1 MATKISG
8 NILVINPGSTST
20 KISLFDN
27 EKEVFTENIAH
38 KIEELSRY
46 HRATDQDLYRM
57 ELVIR
62 VLRVR
67 KVDISRVKAVV
78 GRGGLICPVQGG
90 TYTVNDQMIADLR
103 KGVMGDHPS
112 NCGGLM
118 AYAISRSL
126 GCEAFIVDPVVV
138 DEMEPIAKIS
148 GMPLIKRKSIFHALN
163 QRATAH
169 EIAERLKKPYTDLN
183 IIVAHMGGGISVG
196 IHVRGRVVDVNN
208 ALDGDG
214 PFSAERTGSIPVGD
228 LIRVCYSGEY
238 THEEM
243 EKLIKGH
250 GGMVAYLGT
259 QDLRAVENEIKKGK
273 EETRLQARLVFEAM
287 AYQVSKEIGALA
299 TVVGGKVDA
308 ITLTGGMAK
317 SKQFVQLIRNRV
329 EFIAPVII
337 IPGEQEMRALAMG
350 ALRVLKRQEK
360 AKIYHHH

>member
-1 MATKISG
+1 MEVKIVG
-8 NILVINPGSTST
+8 NILAINPGSTST
-20 KISLFDN
+20 KISLFNNDQ
-27 EKEVFTENIAH
+27 EVFTEIIGH

-62 VLRVR
+62 VLRD
-67 KVDISRVKAVV
+67 KNVDLYKIKAVV
-78 GRGGLICPVQGG
+78 GRGGLIYPVPGG
-90 TYTVNDQMIADLR
+90 TFLVNDQMIADLR

-112 NCGGLM
+112 NCGGLI

-163 QRATAH
+163 QRATAR
-169 EIAERLKKPYTDLN
+169 EVAARLNKPYEELN
-183 IIVAHMGGGISVG
+183 IIVAHMGGGITVG
-196 IHVRGRVVDVNN
+196 IHKKGRVVDVNN
-208 ALDGDG
+208 GLDGDG
-214 PFSAERTGSIPVGD
+214 PFSAERTGGIPVGD
-228 LIRVCYSGEY
+228 LVRVCYSGEY
-238 THEEM
+238 TQDEM
-243 EKLIKGH
+243 HKLIKGH

-259 QDLRAVENEIKKGK
+259 QDLRVVEDQIKKGK
-273 EETRLQARLVFEAM
+273 EEAKLVYDAM
-287 AYQVSKEIGALA
+287 IYQIAKEIGAIA
-299 TVVGGKVDA
+299 TVVNGKVDA

-317 SKQFVQLIRNRV
+317 SKQFVKMIKARV

-350 ALRVLKRQEK
+350 ALRVLKHQEK
-360 AKIYHHH
+360 AKIYRHH